1 MLWPKLLSSITTT
14 YNTYRI
20 STPAFLILG
29 DVEGMEKFQK
39 RLVSCL
45 VIKFDLLS
53 YYCTL
58 HFSLSAQM
66 FGMDI
71 LLLTPVV
78 VCEDNPTHY
87 MLVINFIL
95 HSISWDSDQ
104 RRSVCIT

>member
-78 VCEDNPTHY
+78 VSQPT
-87 MLVINFIL
+87 MLVIKFIL